1 MTKRLISVCY
11 LLLAAAAMLSAVSL
25 NAEAE
30 SLPTSIKLSW
40 DAVDGAVYYDIYNG
54 QTSVA
59 RLPSDVYSFTVEDL
73 FSNESY
79 DLCVA
84 ARDAENRDLDAE
96 WVTASTTN
104 WDGVYQWVNETDKDN
119 RGRMKTF
126 TLRLE
131 TVRDEAIGQYLRMFM
146 VNDDGSELRIFPLFD
161 FGSENAGSWVDYG
174 DDGPTGTAYREN
186 AERFNTSIFKP
197 SKWRVDRIVID
208 YDSTSA
214 YIQTSAFGIIVDTE
228 TTYYLYIED
237 GLRKMSFTTTSES
250 SLAESVLFHNPNPG
264 EGDAFILTEI

>member
-104 WDGVYQWVNETDKDN
+104 WDGVYQWENETDKDN

-161 FGSENAGSWVDYG
+161 FGSEEAGNWVDY
-174 DDGPTGTAYREN
+174 DDEGPTGTAYREN

-228 TTYYLYIED
+228 TTYNLYIED

>member
-1 MTKRLISVCY
+1 MTKRLITVCY
-11 LLLAAAAMLSAVSL
+11 LLLAAASMMSAAAL
-25 NAEAE
+25 NVRAEA
-30 SLPTSIKLSW
+30 LPTSINLSW

-54 QTSVA
+54 QASVA
-59 RLPSDVYSFTVEDL
+59 RLPADVSSFTLSKL
-73 FSNESY
+73 FSDESY

-84 ARDAENRDLDAE
+84 ARDAGNNDLDSE
-96 WVTASTTN
+96 WVSVSTAD
-104 WDGVYQWVNETDKDN
+104 WDGVYEWVNETDNDN
-119 RGRMKTF
+119 HGKMKVF
-126 TLRLE
+126 RLRLE
-131 TVRDEAIGQYLRMFM
+131 TVRDEVYGQYLRMYM

-161 FGSENAGSWVDYG
+161 FGSDQAGKWVDY
-174 DDGPTGTAYREN
+174 DDDSPTGIAYREN

-228 TTYYLYIED
+228 TTYNLYIED

-250 SLAESVLFHNPNPG
+250 SLAESVLFDNPNPG

>member
-1 MTKRLISVCY
+1 MEREKAHAVIEAVLFAMGDSVEISRL
-11 LLLAAAAMLSAVSL
+11 
-25 NAEAE
+25 AEVIE
-30 SLPTSIKLSW
+30 
-40 DAVDGAVYYDIYNG
+40 
-54 QTSVA
+54 
-59 RLPSDVYSFTVEDL
+59 ED
-73 FSNESY
+73 SG
-79 DLCVA
+79 
-84 ARDAENRDLDAE
+84 
-96 WVTASTTN
+96 TTREILEEMSER
-104 WDGVYQWVNETDKDN
+104 YDKDN

-161 FGSENAGSWVDYG
+161 FGSEDAGSWVDYG
-174 DDGPTGTAYREN
+174 DDGPTGTAYRET

-228 TTYYLYIED
+228 TTYNLYIED

>member
-1 MTKRLISVCY
+1 MTKRLITVCY
-11 LLLAAAAMLSAVSL
+11 LLLAAAMVLSAASL
-25 NAEAE
+25 NVRAEA
-30 SLPTSIKLSW
+30 LPTSVELSW

-59 RLPSDVYSFTVEDL
+59 RLPSDVYSFTVSSL
-73 FSNESY
+73 FSDESY

-84 ARDAENRDLDAE
+84 ARDAANSDLDSE
-96 WVTASTTN
+96 WVDVVTTD
-104 WDGVYQWVNETDKDN
+104 WDGVYEWVNKTNDDN
-119 RGRMKTF
+119 HGKMKTF
-126 TLRLE
+126 RLRLE
-131 TVRDEAIGQYLRMFM
+131 TVRDDVYGQYLEMYM

-161 FGSENAGSWVDYG
+161 FDSEQAGNWVDY
-174 DDGPTGTAYREN
+174 DDNSPTGIAYREN
-186 AERFNTSIFKP
+186 AERFNSSIFKP

-228 TTYYLYIED
+228 TTYNLYIED

-250 SLAESVLFHNPNPG
+250 SLAESVLFDNPNPG